1 MVTHKCFPIFLKKKK
16 PWQKGNKKMKIEDVI
31 ALTQA
36 GFTKSEI
43 LKMTQPV
50 QQTQQTQPTQPAQ
63 QTQPTQ
69 PTQPAQ
75 PTQPVQNDA
84 LLNAITNLTN
94 VIQAGNVAATGLKMR
109 QNQPET
115 ADQIAKRMME
125 IMN

>member
-1 MVTHKCFPIFLKKKK
+1 
-16 PWQKGNKKMKIEDVI
+16 MKIEDVI

-43 LKMTQPV
+43 LGMTQPAQQVQQTQPAQQVQQTQPAQQVQQTQPV
-50 QQTQQTQPTQPAQ
+50 QQVQQTQPAQ
-63 QTQPTQ
+63 QVQQ
-69 PTQPAQ
+69 
-75 PTQPVQNDA
+75 TQPVQQVQQTQQNEA

-94 VIQAGNVAATGLKMR
+94 VIQAGNLAATGLQTKHS
-109 QNQPET
+109 QPET

>member
-1 MVTHKCFPIFLKKKK
+1 
-16 PWQKGNKKMKIEDVI
+16 MKIEDVI

-43 LKMTQPV
+43 LGM
-50 QQTQQTQPTQPAQ
+50 
-63 QTQPTQ
+63 
-69 PTQPAQ
+69 TQPAQ
-75 PTQPVQNDA
+75 PVQQVQQTQPVQQNDA

-94 VIQAGNVAATGLKMR
+94 VIQAGNLAATGLQTKHS
-109 QNQPET
+109 QPET

>member
-1 MVTHKCFPIFLKKKK
+1 
-16 PWQKGNKKMKIEDVI
+16 MKIEDVI

-43 LKMTQPV
+43 LGMKQPA
-50 QQTQQTQPTQPAQ
+50 QQAQQTQPAQ
-63 QTQPTQ
+63 QAQQ
-69 PTQPAQ
+69 TQPAQ
-75 PTQPVQNDA
+75 QVQQTQPEQQNEA

-94 VIQAGNVAATGLKMR
+94 VIQAGNIVATGLQTKHS
-109 QNQPET
+109 QPET

>member
-1 MVTHKCFPIFLKKKK
+1 
-16 PWQKGNKKMKIEDVI
+16 MKIEDVI

-43 LKMTQPV
+43 LEMTQPV
-50 QQTQQTQPTQPAQ
+50 QP
-63 QTQPTQ
+63 TQPTQ

-75 PTQPVQNDA
+75 PTQPTQPTQPVPQVQNDA

-94 VIQAGNVAATGLKMR
+94 VIQAGNVAATGLTMR

>member
-1 MVTHKCFPIFLKKKK
+1 
-16 PWQKGNKKMKIEDVI
+16 MKIEDVI

-43 LKMTQPV
+43 LGM
-50 QQTQQTQPTQPAQ
+50 TQPAQ
-63 QTQPTQ
+63 QVQQ
-69 PTQPAQ
+69 TQPAQ
-75 PTQPVQNDA
+75 QVQQTQPAQQNET

-94 VIQAGNVAATGLKMR
+94 VIQAGNLAATGLQTKHS
-109 QNQPET
+109 QPET

>member
-1 MVTHKCFPIFLKKKK
+1 
-16 PWQKGNKKMKIEDVI
+16 MKIEDVI

-43 LKMTQPV
+43 LDMK
-50 QQTQQTQPTQPAQ
+50 QPAQ
-63 QTQPTQ
+63 QTQPAQQVQQVQQTQ
-69 PTQPAQ
+69 PVQQVQQVRQTQPAQ
-75 PTQPVQNDA
+75 QNEA

-94 VIQAGNVAATGLKMR
+94 VIQAGNLASTGLQTKHS
-109 QNQPET
+109 QPET

>member
-1 MVTHKCFPIFLKKKK
+1 
-16 PWQKGNKKMKIEDVI
+16 MKIEDVI

-43 LKMTQPV
+43 LGMTQPAQQVQQTQPAQQVQQTQPAQQVQQTQPV
-50 QQTQQTQPTQPAQ
+50 QQVQQTQ
-63 QTQPTQ
+63 
-69 PTQPAQ
+69 
-75 PTQPVQNDA
+75 QNEA

-94 VIQAGNVAATGLKMR
+94 VIQAGNLAATGLQTKHS
-109 QNQPET
+109 QPET

>member
-1 MVTHKCFPIFLKKKK
+1 
-16 PWQKGNKKMKIEDVI
+16 MKIEDVI

-43 LKMTQPV
+43 LGMKQPAQQVLQTQPAQQV
-50 QQTQQTQPTQPAQ
+50 QQTQQTQPAQ
-63 QTQPTQ
+63 Q
-69 PTQPAQ
+69 
-75 PTQPVQNDA
+75 NEA

-94 VIQAGNVAATGLKMR
+94 VIQASNLVATGLQTKHS
-109 QNQPET
+109 QPET

>member
-1 MVTHKCFPIFLKKKK
+1 
-16 PWQKGNKKMKIEDVI
+16 MKIEDVI

-43 LKMTQPV
+43 LEMTQPV
-50 QQTQQTQPTQPAQ
+50 QP
-63 QTQPTQ
+63 TQPTQ
-69 PTQPAQ
+69 PTQPV
-75 PTQPVQNDA
+75 PHVQNDA

-94 VIQAGNVAATGLKMR
+94 VIQAGNLAATGLQTKHS
-109 QNQPET
+109 QPET

>member
-1 MVTHKCFPIFLKKKK
+1 
-16 PWQKGNKKMKIEDVI
+16 MKIEDVI

-43 LKMTQPV
+43 LGMTQPAQPV
-50 QQTQQTQPTQPAQ
+50 QQVQQTQPAQ
-63 QTQPTQ
+63 Q
-69 PTQPAQ
+69 
-75 PTQPVQNDA
+75 NEA

-94 VIQAGNVAATGLKMR
+94 VIQAGNLAATGLQTKHS
-109 QNQPET
+109 QPET

>member
-1 MVTHKCFPIFLKKKK
+1 
-16 PWQKGNKKMKIEDVI
+16 MKIEDVI

-43 LKMTQPV
+43 LGMKQPAQQV
-50 QQTQQTQPTQPAQ
+50 QQTQPAQ
-63 QTQPTQ
+63 QVQQ
-69 PTQPAQ
+69 TQPAQ
-75 PTQPVQNDA
+75 QNEA

-94 VIQAGNVAATGLKMR
+94 VIQAGNLAATGLQTKHS
-109 QNQPET
+109 QPET

>member
-1 MVTHKCFPIFLKKKK
+1 
-16 PWQKGNKKMKIEDVI
+16 MKIEDVI

-43 LKMTQPV
+43 LGMKQPAQQVQQTQPVQPVQQV
-50 QQTQQTQPTQPAQ
+50 QQTQQTQQ
-63 QTQPTQ
+63 
-69 PTQPAQ
+69 
-75 PTQPVQNDA
+75 TQPVQQNEA

-94 VIQAGNVAATGLKMR
+94 VIQAGNLAATGLQTKHS
-109 QNQPET
+109 QPET

>member
-1 MVTHKCFPIFLKKKK
+1 
-16 PWQKGNKKMKIEDVI
+16 MKIEDVI

-43 LKMTQPV
+43 LEMTQPAQSTQQTQQAQQAQQAQQT
-50 QQTQQTQPTQPAQ
+50 QQTQQTQPSQ
-63 QTQPTQ
+63 
-69 PTQPAQ
+69 
-75 PTQPVQNDA
+75 QNDA

-94 VIQAGNVAATGLKMR
+94 VIQAGNLAATGLQTKHS
-109 QNQPET
+109 QPET

>member
-1 MVTHKCFPIFLKKKK
+1 
-16 PWQKGNKKMKIEDVI
+16 MKIEDVI

-43 LKMTQPV
+43 LGMKQPAQQVLQTQQV
-50 QQTQQTQPTQPAQ
+50 QQTQQTQPAQ
-63 QTQPTQ
+63 Q
-69 PTQPAQ
+69 
-75 PTQPVQNDA
+75 NEA

-94 VIQAGNVAATGLKMR
+94 VIQAGNLAATGLQTKHS
-109 QNQPET
+109 QPET

>member
-1 MVTHKCFPIFLKKKK
+1 
-16 PWQKGNKKMKIEDVI
+16 MKIEDVI

-43 LKMTQPV
+43 LGMTQQV
-50 QQTQQTQPTQPAQ
+50 QQVQQTQPAQ
-63 QTQPTQ
+63 QVQQ
-69 PTQPAQ
+69 VQQTQPAQ
-75 PTQPVQNDA
+75 QNEA

-94 VIQAGNVAATGLKMR
+94 VIQAGNLAATGLQTKHS
-109 QNQPET
+109 QPET

>member
-1 MVTHKCFPIFLKKKK
+1 
-16 PWQKGNKKMKIEDVI
+16 MKIEDVI

-43 LKMTQPV
+43 LEMTQPV
-50 QQTQQTQPTQPAQ
+50 QP
-63 QTQPTQ
+63 TQPTQ
-69 PTQPAQ
+69 PTQPVPQ
-75 PTQPVQNDA
+75 VQNDA

-94 VIQAGNVAATGLKMR
+94 VIQAGNLAATGLQTKHS
-109 QNQPET
+109 QPET

>member
-1 MVTHKCFPIFLKKKK
+1 
-16 PWQKGNKKMKIEDVI
+16 MKIEDVI

-43 LKMTQPV
+43 LGMKQPEQQVQQV
-50 QQTQQTQPTQPAQ
+50 QQTQQVQQVQQTQPAQ
-63 QTQPTQ
+63 Q
-69 PTQPAQ
+69 
-75 PTQPVQNDA
+75 NEA

-94 VIQAGNVAATGLKMR
+94 VIQAGNLAATGLQTKHS
-109 QNQPET
+109 QPET

>member
-1 MVTHKCFPIFLKKKK
+1 
-16 PWQKGNKKMKIEDVI
+16 MKIEDVI

-43 LKMTQPV
+43 LGM
-50 QQTQQTQPTQPAQ
+50 TQPAQ
-63 QTQPTQ
+63 QVQQTQPAQPTQPTQ
-69 PTQPAQ
+69 PTQPVPQ
-75 PTQPVQNDA
+75 VQNDA

-94 VIQAGNVAATGLKMR
+94 VIQAGNLVATGLQTKHS
-109 QNQPET
+109 QPET

>member
-1 MVTHKCFPIFLKKKK
+1 
-16 PWQKGNKKMKIEDVI
+16 MKIEDVI

-43 LKMTQPV
+43 LGMKQPEQQV
-50 QQTQQTQPTQPAQ
+50 HQTQQTQQVQKTQQTQPAQ
-63 QTQPTQ
+63 Q
-69 PTQPAQ
+69 
-75 PTQPVQNDA
+75 NEA

-94 VIQAGNVAATGLKMR
+94 VIQAGNLAATGLQTKHS
-109 QNQPET
+109 QPET

>member
-1 MVTHKCFPIFLKKKK
+1 
-16 PWQKGNKKMKIEDVI
+16 MKIEDVI

-43 LKMTQPV
+43 LGMTQPAQQVQQVQQTQPAQQVQQVQQTQPV
-50 QQTQQTQPTQPAQ
+50 QQVQQVQQTQPAQ
-63 QTQPTQ
+63 Q
-69 PTQPAQ
+69 
-75 PTQPVQNDA
+75 NEA

-94 VIQAGNVAATGLKMR
+94 VIQAGNLAATGLQTKHS
-109 QNQPET
+109 QPET

>member
-1 MVTHKCFPIFLKKKK
+1 
-16 PWQKGNKKMKIEDVI
+16 MKIEDVI

-43 LKMTQPV
+43 LGMKQPAQQV
-50 QQTQQTQPTQPAQ
+50 QQTQPAQQVQQTQPAQ
-63 QTQPTQ
+63 QTQPVQ
-69 PTQPAQ
+69 QVQQTQPAQ
-75 PTQPVQNDA
+75 QNEA

-94 VIQAGNVAATGLKMR
+94 VIQAGNLAATGLQTKHS
-109 QNQPET
+109 QPET

>member
-1 MVTHKCFPIFLKKKK
+1 
-16 PWQKGNKKMKIEDVI
+16 MKIEDVI

-43 LKMTQPV
+43 LGM
-50 QQTQQTQPTQPAQ
+50 TQPAQ
-63 QTQPTQ
+63 QVQQ
-69 PTQPAQ
+69 TQPAQ
-75 PTQPVQNDA
+75 QAQQTQPAQQVQPAQQNEA

-94 VIQAGNVAATGLKMR
+94 VIQAGNLAATGLQTKHS
-109 QNQPET
+109 QPET

>member
-1 MVTHKCFPIFLKKKK
+1 
-16 PWQKGNKKMKIEDVI
+16 MKIEDVI

-43 LKMTQPV
+43 LGMKQPAQQV
-50 QQTQQTQPTQPAQ
+50 QQTQPAQ
-63 QTQPTQ
+63 QVQQ
-69 PTQPAQ
+69 VQQTQPAQ
-75 PTQPVQNDA
+75 QNEA

-94 VIQAGNVAATGLKMR
+94 VIQAGNLAATGLQTKHS
-109 QNQPET
+109 QPET

>member
-1 MVTHKCFPIFLKKKK
+1 
-16 PWQKGNKKMKIEDVI
+16 MKIEDVI

-43 LKMTQPV
+43 LGMTQPAQQVLQTQQTQQV
-50 QQTQQTQPTQPAQ
+50 QQTQQTQPAQQVQQTQQTQPAQ
-63 QTQPTQ
+63 Q
-69 PTQPAQ
+69 
-75 PTQPVQNDA
+75 NEA

-94 VIQAGNVAATGLKMR
+94 VIQAGNLAATGLQTKHS
-109 QNQPET
+109 QPET

>member
-1 MVTHKCFPIFLKKKK
+1 
-16 PWQKGNKKMKIEDVI
+16 MKIEDVI

-43 LKMTQPV
+43 LGMTQPAQQVQQTQPAQQVQQTQPAQQVQQTQPAQQVQQTQPV
-50 QQTQQTQPTQPAQ
+50 QQVQQTQPAQ
-63 QTQPTQ
+63 Q
-69 PTQPAQ
+69 
-75 PTQPVQNDA
+75 NEA

-94 VIQAGNVAATGLKMR
+94 VIQAGNLAATGLQTKHS
-109 QNQPET
+109 QPET

>member
-1 MVTHKCFPIFLKKKK
+1 
-16 PWQKGNKKMKIEDVI
+16 MKIEDVI

-43 LKMTQPV
+43 LGMKQPAQQV
-50 QQTQQTQPTQPAQ
+50 QQVQQTQPAQ
-63 QTQPTQ
+63 Q
-69 PTQPAQ
+69 
-75 PTQPVQNDA
+75 NEA

-94 VIQAGNVAATGLKMR
+94 VIQAGNLAATGLQTKHS
-109 QNQPET
+109 QPET

>member
-1 MVTHKCFPIFLKKKK
+1 
-16 PWQKGNKKMKIEDVI
+16 MKIEDVI

-43 LKMTQPV
+43 LGM
-50 QQTQQTQPTQPAQ
+50 TQPAQ
-63 QTQPTQ
+63 QVQQ
-69 PTQPAQ
+69 VQQTQPAQ
-75 PTQPVQNDA
+75 QVQQVQQTQPAQQNEA

-94 VIQAGNVAATGLKMR
+94 VIQAGNLAATGLQTKHS
-109 QNQPET
+109 QPET

>member
-1 MVTHKCFPIFLKKKK
+1 
-16 PWQKGNKKMKIEDVI
+16 MKIEDVI

-43 LKMTQPV
+43 LGMTQPAQQVQQVQQTQPAQQV
-50 QQTQQTQPTQPAQ
+50 QQTQQTQPAQ
-63 QTQPTQ
+63 Q
-69 PTQPAQ
+69 
-75 PTQPVQNDA
+75 NEA

-94 VIQAGNVAATGLKMR
+94 VIQAGNLAATGLQTKHS
-109 QNQPET
+109 QPET

>member
-1 MVTHKCFPIFLKKKK
+1 
-16 PWQKGNKKMKIEDVI
+16 MKIEDVI

-43 LKMTQPV
+43 LGMKQSAQQVQQTQPAQQVQQVQQTQPAQQVQQVQQTQPV
-50 QQTQQTQPTQPAQ
+50 QQVQQTQPAQ
-63 QTQPTQ
+63 Q
-69 PTQPAQ
+69 
-75 PTQPVQNDA
+75 NES

-94 VIQAGNVAATGLKMR
+94 VIQAGNLAATGLQTKHS
-109 QNQPET
+109 QPET

>member
-1 MVTHKCFPIFLKKKK
+1 
-16 PWQKGNKKMKIEDVI
+16 MKIEDVI

-43 LKMTQPV
+43 LGMTQPAQQV
-50 QQTQQTQPTQPAQ
+50 QQTQQTQPAQQVLQTQQTQQVQQTQQTQPAQ
-63 QTQPTQ
+63 Q
-69 PTQPAQ
+69 
-75 PTQPVQNDA
+75 NES

-94 VIQAGNVAATGLKMR
+94 VIQAGNLAATGLQTKHS
-109 QNQPET
+109 QPET

>member
-1 MVTHKCFPIFLKKKK
+1 
-16 PWQKGNKKMKIEDVI
+16 MKIEDVI

-43 LKMTQPV
+43 LGMTQPAQQVQQVQQTQPAQQVQQVQQTQPV
-50 QQTQQTQPTQPAQ
+50 QQVQQTQPVQ
-63 QTQPTQ
+63 Q
-69 PTQPAQ
+69 
-75 PTQPVQNDA
+75 NEA

-94 VIQAGNVAATGLKMR
+94 VIQAGNLAATGLQTKHS
-109 QNQPET
+109 QPET

>member
-1 MVTHKCFPIFLKKKK
+1 
-16 PWQKGNKKMKIEDVI
+16 MKIEDVI

-43 LKMTQPV
+43 LGMTQPAQQVQQVQQTQPV
-50 QQTQQTQPTQPAQ
+50 QQVQQTQPAQ
-63 QTQPTQ
+63 Q
-69 PTQPAQ
+69 
-75 PTQPVQNDA
+75 NEA

-94 VIQAGNVAATGLKMR
+94 VIQAGNLAATGLQTKHS
-109 QNQPET
+109 QPET

>member
-1 MVTHKCFPIFLKKKK
+1 
-16 PWQKGNKKMKIEDVI
+16 MKIEDVI

-43 LKMTQPV
+43 LNMTQPAQQVQQVQQTQPAQQVQQTQPV
-50 QQTQQTQPTQPAQ
+50 QQVQQVQQTQPAQ
-63 QTQPTQ
+63 Q
-69 PTQPAQ
+69 
-75 PTQPVQNDA
+75 NES

-94 VIQAGNVAATGLKMR
+94 VIQAGNLAATGLQTKHS
-109 QNQPET
+109 QPET

>member
-1 MVTHKCFPIFLKKKK
+1 
-16 PWQKGNKKMKIEDVI
+16 MKIEDVI

-43 LKMTQPV
+43 LGMTQPAQQVQQTQQTQQVQQAQQVQQV
-50 QQTQQTQPTQPAQ
+50 QQTQQTQPAQ
-63 QTQPTQ
+63 Q
-69 PTQPAQ
+69 
-75 PTQPVQNDA
+75 NEA

-94 VIQAGNVAATGLKMR
+94 VIQAGNLAATGLQTKHS
-109 QNQPET
+109 QPET

>member
-1 MVTHKCFPIFLKKKK
+1 
-16 PWQKGNKKMKIEDVI
+16 MKIEDVI

-43 LKMTQPV
+43 LGM
-50 QQTQQTQPTQPAQ
+50 TQPAQ
-63 QTQPTQ
+63 QVQQ
-69 PTQPAQ
+69 VQQTQPAQ
-75 PTQPVQNDA
+75 QVQQTQPAQQVQQTQPAQQNEA

-94 VIQAGNVAATGLKMR
+94 VIQAGNLAATGLQTKHS
-109 QNQPET
+109 QPET

>member
-1 MVTHKCFPIFLKKKK
+1 
-16 PWQKGNKKMKIEDVI
+16 MKIEDVI

-43 LKMTQPV
+43 LGMTQPAQQVQQVQQTQPV
-50 QQTQQTQPTQPAQ
+50 QQ
-63 QTQPTQ
+63 
-69 PTQPAQ
+69 
-75 PTQPVQNDA
+75 NEA

-94 VIQAGNVAATGLKMR
+94 VIQAGNLAATGLQTKHS
-109 QNQPET
+109 QPET